1 MILAFSEISWNCY
14 CIGKVMDQ
22 IYRSRDHGWLLV
34 HGGLA
39 TMERRD
45 RSGAWEVI
53 VIAWREREKEGE
65 VIGVFTNGATWRWSC
80 GDGHTTALNRGSRWC
95 SDGEMFLGARKKDWS
110 QGGCGG

>member
-53 VIAWREREKEGE
+53 VIAWRERERKRGRSLAFSPM
-65 VIGVFTNGATWRWSC
+65 VPLGGGA
-80 GDGHTTALNRGSRWC
+80 A
-95 SDGEMFLGARKKDWS
+95 EMATRRLSTEAVGGAPMGR
-110 QGGCGG
+110 CF